1 MVGLP
6 VPFKR
11 LHDPENMLKLVHSNQ
26 TTYMTTSTAH
36 YAKALSINTNTTP
49 LDLHITTA
57 RMLQIIK
64 SNRKGINL
72 TDIVRTDYP
81 DFDFKN
87 MSKDLFKKAI
97 DPLLGSATQPALVI
111 RQQKNARVVT
121 YFPKKASKRVIFA
134 DFIKEIMA

>member
-1 MVGLP
+1 
-6 VPFKR
+6 
-11 LHDPENMLKLVHSNQ
+11 
-26 TTYMTTSTAH
+26 MTTSTAH
-36 YAKALSINTNTTP
+36 YAKAFSINTNTTP
-49 LDLHITTA
+49 LDLHISTD

-64 SNRKGINL
+64 QNRKGINL

-81 DFDFKN
+81 DFDFDN

-97 DPLLGSATQPALVI
+97 DPLLGSATRPALVI

-121 YFPKKASKRVIFA
+121 YFPIKASKRVIFA

>member
-1 MVGLP
+1 
-6 VPFKR
+6 
-11 LHDPENMLKLVHSNQ
+11 
-26 TTYMTTSTAH
+26 MTTSTAH
-36 YAKALSINTNTTP
+36 YAQAFSINTNTTP
-49 LDLHITTA
+49 LDIHITTA

-64 SNRKGINL
+64 QNRKGINL

-81 DFDFKN
+81 NFDFQN

-97 DPLLGSATQPALVI
+97 DPLLVEGLVI
-111 RQQKNARVVT
+111 REQKNARVVT